1 MGFSDKKVTPSRE
14 RSPTLNRSLQTS
26 ALLLAAAL
34 ALPPRTGAAAPSDV
48 PAAPVESETDKPRAL
63 PAPAPAPTPSEPA
76 PGPSVTETGEAPAY
90 PGDRAADAPPASQA
104 PLIVDFRLDGSA
116 APDLERLIA
125 LLRASFPEGSRFVE
139 SGPADRLGTPL
150 GTIPRLRKALEAV
163 GYDAVAEERPTA
175 GGVTVLVYLRP
186 LDRIRY
192 IYVSGNWP
200 LRQDEVSRRITI
212 RPGRTL
218 PLPGPDR
225 DIAIER
231 ERERLI
237 TFLRNEGYFDANVS
251 IDLKATGVAP
261 AAIDLT
267 VRISR
272 GAPYPVGPVTVIG
285 NTAVPSP
292 EIEERFHHVALRQ
305 LFISRSVQAPFTVPR
320 LRDDMAK
327 VTERYREIGYPGART
342 SSSYDPERSID
353 RRNKHVALVIRIN
366 ERKRIQVNFEGNRGK
381 SASTLRDKLTLNER
395 GSYDD
400 YEVGNSADALQRYYQ
415 DQGYFFARVAWRR
428 ERISNNEERIVFQID
443 EGPSLKVRG
452 VDFQGNRVFS
462 ADELSEVVTVRV
474 FPLLGYIGLG
484 SGGFV
489 TARQVELDAERLV
502 QHYRN
507 RGYPDARASGEI
519 STSKETFGMI
529 GATAALAET
538 LGPNA
543 KALYVRFT
551 IDEGPLVRVVSE
563 EFRSVDNNRIPYH
576 PMFILESLTM
586 RPGDPFRPVLLRE
599 DGRRIERLMGDA
611 GHAVATVEPDLE
623 RVGNTVRIVWKIKPG
638 PRIRVGPIFVRGN
651 FTTTDETILEQIP
664 IRSGDYL
671 TTTAFERGQ
680 RNLGFLQLF
689 NNASP
694 ISFPGKDDG
703 QTVVPMVVN
712 VEERYEQYNVIHL
725 GAGISTEQ
733 APPNATLPFG
743 WYVRAGYENR
753 NLLGHG
759 WNLTSS
765 VSYGQSLLR
774 ANANFLDRRFFG
786 TRFRFDISAQ
796 YLQQATVRLGN
807 IQSWGGSIGFAREMY
822 PGVDAGVHYNL
833 RNTTH
838 TEALLRLPGASE
850 SQKNITLST
859 AVGSVSFN
867 LQWLRLDNRLVP
879 TRGFKLEAQT
889 EVAPRSLSFGYA
901 DVSFVKVG
909 ARSTVVIPL
918 APWLSLRHGLRYD
931 QGFPMGESMLP
942 KVERYFAGGDTTVRG
957 FKLDRARVDVA
968 RFPNAGAIEGVQYR
982 PIGGNLRILQNIDL
996 QFPISPPWYGAVFWD
1011 NGVVADSLDQLTPIH
1026 VRHGV
1031 GIAPL
1036 IVKLPVGDLSFAWA
1050 WPLDPGPGDTR
1061 IGVLHVNIGLL
1072 F

>member
-1 MGFSDKKVTPSRE
+1 V
-14 RSPTLNRSLQTS
+14 NRPLQTS
-26 ALLLAAAL
+26 ALFLAAAL
-34 ALPPRTGAAAPSDV
+34 TLSLPAGAAAQSD
-48 PAAPVESETDKPRAL
+48 
-63 PAPAPAPTPSEPA
+63 APAPPPVPVPA
-76 PGPSVTETGEAPAY
+76 PVPP
-90 PGDRAADAPPASQA
+90 APPTEGAKATDVAAPPPAASGDEAENAEGQA
-104 PLIVDFRLDGSA
+104 AAAAESPPAPVIVGFQMDGSPPA
-116 APDLERLIA
+116 EIERLTA
-125 LLRASFPEGSRFVE
+125 LLRGTFPEGNRFVE
-139 SGPADRLGTPL
+139 SGPADRLGTPI
-150 GTIPRLRKALEAV
+150 GTMPRLRKALEAV
-163 GYDAVAEERPTA
+163 GYDALAETRPAA
-175 GGVTVLVYLRP
+175 GGVTLLVHLRP
-186 LDRIRY
+186 LDRVRY
-192 IYVSGNWP
+192 IYVDGNWP
-200 LRQDEVSRRITI
+200 LRQDEISRRITI
-212 RPGRTL
+212 RPGRAL

-225 DIAIER
+225 DLAIER

-237 TFLRNEGYFDANVS
+237 QFLRNEGYFDANVS

-267 VRISR
+267 IRISR
-272 GAPYPVGPVTVIG
+272 GAPYPVGPVTVTG
-285 NTAVPSP
+285 NTALPTP
-292 EIEERFHHVALRQ
+292 EIDNRFHHVALRQ
-305 LFISRSVQAPFTVPR
+305 LFISRTVKAPFTVPT
-320 LRDDMAK
+320 LREDMSK
-327 VTERYREIGYPGART
+327 VTDRYREIGYPGARV
-342 SSSYDPERSID
+342 SSTYDPERSID
-353 RRNKHVALVIRIN
+353 RRNKHVALVIKVN
-366 ERKRIQVNFEGNRGK
+366 ERKRIQVSFEGNRGK

-395 GSYDD
+395 GAYDD

-415 DQGYFFARVAWRR
+415 DQGYFFARVDWRR
-428 ERISNNEERIVFQID
+428 ERISANEERVVFRIE
-443 EGPSLKVRG
+443 EGPALKVRG
-452 VDFQGNRVFS
+452 VEFQGNNVLS
-462 ADELSEVVTVRV
+462 SDELGEVVTVRE

-484 SGGFV
+484 TGGFV

-519 STSKETFGMI
+519 STSRETFGMI

-538 LGPNA
+538 EARTA

-551 IDEGPLVRVVSE
+551 VEEGPLVRVGAE
-563 EFRSVDNNRIPYH
+563 EFRSVDKNRIPYH
-576 PMFILESLTM
+576 PTFLVESLTM
-586 RPGDPFRPVLLRE
+586 RPGDPFRPTLLRE
-599 DGRRIERLMGDA
+599 DGRRLERLMGDA
-611 GHAVATVEPDLE
+611 GHVVATAEPDLE
-623 RVGNTVRIVWKIKPG
+623 REGNAVRIVWKIKPG
-638 PRIRVGPIFVRGN
+638 PRVRVGPIFVRGN
-651 FTTTDETILEQIP
+651 FVTTDETILEQIP
-664 IRSGDYL
+664 IKSGDYL

-694 ISFPGKDDG
+694 ISFPGKDEG
-703 QTVVPMVVN
+703 QTVVPMVVD
-712 VEERYEQYNVIHL
+712 VEERYEQYNVLHL
-725 GAGISTEQ
+725 GAGVSTEQ
-733 APPNATLPFG
+733 APPNSTLPFG
-743 WYVRAGYENR
+743 WYLRAGYENR
-753 NLLGHG
+753 NLMGHG

-774 ANANFLDRRFFG
+774 ANANFLDRRFLG
-786 TRFRFDISAQ
+786 TLFRFDVSGQ

-807 IQSWGGSIGFAREMY
+807 IRSWGGSIGFAREMY

-859 AVGSVSFN
+859 PVGSVSFN

-889 EVAPRSLSFGYA
+889 EIAPRSLSYGYA
-901 DVSFVKVG
+901 DVSFVKVSG
-909 ARSTVVIPL
+909 RSTVVIPL
-918 APWLSLRHGLRYD
+918 ATWLSLRHGLRYD
-931 QGFPMGESMLP
+931 QGFPMGESLLP
-942 KVERYFAGGDTTVRG
+942 KVERYFAGGDTTIRG

-968 RFPNAGAIEGVQYR
+968 RFPNAGEIEEVQYR
-982 PIGGNLRILQNIDL
+982 PIGGNLRLLQNIDL

-1011 NGVVADSLDQLTPIH
+1011 NGVVADSLDGLTPSQ

-1031 GIAPL
+1031 GVAPL